1 MEVFRS
7 EIRSGVLILVSAVI
21 LAVGIFLISDIR
33 TLWEEKR
40 ELVVLFRYADGI
52 SKGSPV
58 WYAGMEVGEVIKVA
72 MAPGKEDH
80 IALSLRLDPQ
90 VRVRKDS
97 KAYIRSLGMMGAKY
111 VEVSPGS
118 PQAPELGPG
127 EILEGETPV
136 SMSEILETGQ
146 RIASGLEE
154 TLGEIQ
160 GMIREIRAG
169 GAIPQTVQS
178 ASAFLEELRQR
189 NRDLEHIFR
198 KVEELLGTSQE
209 SMKRLSVSIEGVAKQ
224 VNNALGR
231 GGEELVAL
239 LQELRETNRSLQER
253 MARLEAHLLPVL
265 GQAHQGLLETK
276 GLVQDARHVLDV
288 NDQNIY
294 LLLLQLEET
303 SKNLQALSEDLRAH
317 PWKIVWKQDGDPSLG
332 SPPKGTE
339 EWRTRGRIGRHGKE

>member
-1 MEVFRS
+1 MEAFRS

-33 TLWEEKR
+33 TFWEEKR
-40 ELVVLFRYADGI
+40 DLVVLFKYADGI

-58 WYAGMEVGEVIKVA
+58 WYAGMEVGEVTKVA
-72 MAPGKEDH
+72 MAPGREDR
-80 IALSLRLDPQ
+80 IAISLRLDPQ

-97 KAYIRSLGMMGAKY
+97 RAYIRSLGMMGAKY
-111 VEVSPGS
+111 VEVSPGT
-118 PQAPELGPG
+118 PQAPELQPG

-146 RIASGLEE
+146 RIATGLEQ

-169 GAIPQTVQS
+169 GTIPQTVQS
-178 ASAFLEELRQR
+178 ASLFLEELRQR

-198 KVEELLGTSQE
+198 KVEELLGTSQG
-209 SMKRLSVSIEGVAKQ
+209 SLKRLSVSLEGVAHQ
-224 VNNALGR
+224 MNQALGR

-253 MARLEAHLLPVL
+253 MGKLEAHLLPVL
-265 GQAHQGLLETK
+265 GQAHDGLVETK
-276 GLVQDARHVLDV
+276 GLVQDARQILDV
-288 NDQNIY
+288 NDQNLY

-303 SKNLQALSEDLRAH
+303 SKHLQALSEDLRAH
-317 PWKIVWKQDGDPSLG
+317 PWKIVWKQDGDLSLG
-332 SPPKGTE
+332 APPKGPE
-339 EWRTRGRIGRHGKE
+339 EWRLRGRIGRHGKE

>member
-7 EIRSGVLILVSAVI
+7 EIRSGVLIIVSAVI

-33 TLWEEKR
+33 TLWEKKR
-40 ELVVLFRYADGI
+40 EVVVLFKYADGI

-58 WYAGMEVGEVIKVA
+58 WYAGMEVGEVTKVA
-72 MAPGKEDH
+72 MAPGKEDR

-154 TLGEIQ
+154 TLGEIRA
-160 GMIREIRAG
+160 MVMEIRANG
-169 GAIPQTVQS
+169 SLPKAVQS

-189 NRDLEHIFR
+189 NRDLEHIFQ
-198 KVEELLGTSQE
+198 KVEELLGASQ
-209 SMKRLSVSIEGVAKQ
+209 SSLKRLSVSMEGVAQ
-224 VNNALGR
+224 QMNHALGR
-231 GGEELVAL
+231 GGEELVTL

-253 MARLEAHLLPVL
+253 MAKLEAHLLPVL
-265 GQAHQGLLETK
+265 GQAHDGLVETK
-276 GLVQDARHVLDV
+276 GLVRDARHLLDA

-317 PWKIVWKQDGDPSLG
+317 PWKIIWREDGDLNLG
-332 SPPKGTE
+332 GPPKGPE
-339 EWRTRGRIGRHGKE
+339 EWRLRGRIGRHGKE

>member
-21 LAVGIFLISDIR
+21 LVVGIFLISDMGS
-33 TLWEEKR
+33 LWEDKR
-40 ELVVLFRYADGI
+40 EVVVLFRYADGI

-58 WYAGMEVGEVIKVA
+58 WYAGMEVGEVSKVA
-72 MAPGKEDH
+72 MAPGREDR

-90 VRVRKDS
+90 IRVRKDS
-97 KAYIRSLGMMGAKY
+97 RAYIRSLGMMGAKY
-111 VEVSPGS
+111 VEISPGS
-118 PQAPELGPG
+118 PEAPELGPG
-127 EILEGETPV
+127 ESLDGETPV

-146 RIASGLEE
+146 RIASGLEQ

-160 GMIREIRAG
+160 GMIKEIRAG
-169 GAIPQTVQS
+169 GTIPQAVQN
-178 ASAFLEELRQR
+178 AAAFLEELRQR
-189 NRDLEHIFR
+189 NRDLEGIFR
-198 KVEELLGTSQE
+198 KVDELLGTSQG
-209 SMKRLSVSIEGVAKQ
+209 SMKKLSGSVEGVARQ
-224 VNNALGR
+224 LNNTLGR
-231 GGEELVAL
+231 GGQELVGL

-265 GQAHQGLLETK
+265 GQAQEGLVETK
-276 GLVQDARHVLDV
+276 GLVKDARHVLDV

-303 SKNLQALSEDLRAH
+303 SRHLQALSEDLRAH

-332 SPPKGTE
+332 GPPKGPE
-339 EWRTRGRIGRHGKE
+339 EWRARGRIGRHGKE